1 MMLQAAEMS
10 QALLELDTAQQQMVI
25 QLGNNARLLK
35 YESSFMYLSVPLC
48 NLFPI
53 SNKFCYLKVLSSE
66 VDQAE
71 SRLIR

>member
-35 YESSFMYLSVPLC
+35 YESSFMYLCVPLC
-48 NLFPI
+48 T
-53 SNKFCYLKVLSSE
+53 LKLP
-66 VDQAE
+66 VDF
-71 SRLIR
+71 